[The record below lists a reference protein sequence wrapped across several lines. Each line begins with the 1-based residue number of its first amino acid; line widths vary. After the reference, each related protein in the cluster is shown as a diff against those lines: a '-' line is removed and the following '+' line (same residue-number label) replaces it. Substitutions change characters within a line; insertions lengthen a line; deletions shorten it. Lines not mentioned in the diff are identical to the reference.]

1 MPNIFFFFF
10 NLWKYLWAPGLGRK
24 RFFNHQSFSFPA
36 PSSQCR
42 KSAKSHSAFPP
53 SVWSS
58 VPCPFLPLARSLSH
72 IPFNSPCPVYYQTA
86 DSGVTTM
93 TGDKT
98 TEQACLHTWGP
109 ALVMQKIRKLGTLK
123 SWKQFFHEIFFY
135 AWNYKV
141 CKWPKTLPI
150 SNPSF
155 RWMWSIIYNNELAKN
170 G

>member
-72 IPFNSPCPVYYQTA
+72 IPFNSPCPGYYQTA

-109 ALVMQKIRKLGTLK
+109 ALSNAKDKEAWPSSLGNSFFMRFSFMPDIIRFANGLKHYQFQTLL
-123 SWKQFFHEIFFY
+123 F
-135 AWNYKV
+135 
-141 CKWPKTLPI
+141 
-150 SNPSF
+150 
-155 RWMWSIIYNNELAKN
+155 NECDQ
-170 G
+170 

>member
-1 MPNIFFFFF
+1 MKRPCWEAHPKSSWPKAQSMVSCFTPAHSCQTFFFFFF

-109 ALVMQKIRKLGTLK
+109 ALSNAKDKEAWDPQFLETVFSWDFLLCLKL
-123 SWKQFFHEIFFY
+123 
-135 AWNYKV
+135 
-141 CKWPKTLPI
+141 
-150 SNPSF
+150 
-155 RWMWSIIYNNELAKN
+155 
-170 G
+170 